1 MNIADRLR
9 KIDRV
14 STVFTIADIKMILGV
29 NDSKSIYNALSY
41 AVEKKE
47 LYKISNGIYS
57 YDQSYSRNEFGNKF
71 RTPSYISL
79 YTVLQEEGVV
89 FQPYSSIS
97 LISNRSEK
105 ININKQEYIYRKI
118 KDSILLN
125 PLGIRERDGINI
137 ATKERAICDKIYL
150 DGLEYFDN
158 TENIDWNM
166 VNQLNNEVYSNNS
179 NISKFITIYKNE
191 TVRHN

>member
-1 MNIADRLR
+1 MNIANRLR
-9 KIDRV
+9 KIDKT
-14 STVFTIADIKMILGV
+14 STVFTISDIKTVLGI

-41 AVEKKE
+41 ALNTKE

-57 YDQSYSRNEFGNKF
+57 YDQSYSRKEFGNKY

-97 LISNRSEK
+97 AITNRSEK
-105 ININKQEYIYRKI
+105 ADIDGQEYIYRKI
-118 KDSILLN
+118 KDRILLN
-125 PLGIRERDGINI
+125 PLGINEKNGVNI
-137 ATKERAICDKIYL
+137 ATLERAICDKLYL

-158 TENIDWNM
+158 TKNINWDLM
-166 VNQLNNEVYSNNS
+166 IQLNSEVYSNNL
-179 NISKFITIYKNE
+179 NISKFISVYKK
-191 TVRHN
+191 

>member
-1 MNIADRLR
+1 MNIANKLR
-9 KIDRV
+9 KYDRTT
-14 STVFTIADIKMILGV
+14 TVFTVSDIKTILGI
-29 NDSKSIYNALSY
+29 NDSKTIYNALFY
-41 AVEKKE
+41 ATQRQEF
-47 LYKISNGIYS
+47 YKISNGIYS
-57 YDQSYSRNEFGNKF
+57 YDQLYSKKELGNKL

-89 FQPYSSIS
+89 FQPYPSIA

-118 KDSILLN
+118 KDSILLS
-125 PLGIRERDGINI
+125 PLGIKEKDGINI

-166 VNQLNNEVYSNNS
+166 MNQLNNEVYSNNS
-179 NISKFITIYKNE
+179 NISKFITTYKK
-191 TVRHN
+191 